1 MSIDERER
9 AVPLDGNAAAGLRGF
24 WLDMRGARSA
34 LVPGSR

>member
-9 AVPLDGNAAAGLRGF
+9 AVRLDGNAAAGLRGF
-24 WLDMRGARSA
+24 GLDMRGARSV

>member
-24 WLDMRGARSA
+24 V